1 MYLPNILVGIRHRLG
16 QQLWE
21 HIDLFYMFQ
30 CYNILSFKTEKRTK
44 YLEVGYLSYHD
55 LDSILS
61 IIQDN
66 REIEKA
72 DRSYWPARFQQ
83 YTPVTKMLGQMTQ
96 ELRERGYY
104 GDYIWGDKY
113 LDLVCSIL
121 YHYYKVLSV
130 NQFTGSSM

>member
-55 LDSILS
+55 LYSILS

-72 DRSYWPARFQQ
+72 DRSYWSARFQQ

-96 ELRERGYY
+96 ELRESGYY